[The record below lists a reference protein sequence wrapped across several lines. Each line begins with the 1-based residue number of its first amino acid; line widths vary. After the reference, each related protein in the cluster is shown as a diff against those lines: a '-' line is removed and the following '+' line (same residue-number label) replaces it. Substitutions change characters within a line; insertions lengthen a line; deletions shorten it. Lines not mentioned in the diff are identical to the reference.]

1 MKIAILFASLLL
13 GIAGANAA
21 APPTHTVPAGKEPK
35 TAAPPAPKEQLQE
48 VTYEDA
54 VKYLNQ
60 RIVVRT
66 TLHTERRGIMV
77 KYSGTA
83 IDVKLDT
90 GATLGLPR
98 ETIKSIGVPIA
109 PPDPLFPATDK
120 K

>member
-1 MKIAILFASLLL
+1 MFMACVSAH
-13 GIAGANAA
+13 AA
-21 APPTHTVPAGKEPK
+21 APAQH
-35 TAAPPAPKEQLQE
+35 APPAKAPTKAAEPPKPQLQAIS
-48 VTYEDA
+48 YEDLG
-54 VKYLNQ
+54 KYLNQ

-66 TLHTERRGIMV
+66 TLHTERAGTLV

-83 IDVKLDT
+83 IDLKLET

-109 PPDPLFPATDK
+109 PPDPLFPDK

>member
-1 MKIAILFASLLL
+1 MACAS
-13 GIAGANAA
+13 AHAA
-21 APPTHTVPAGKEPK
+21 APVRH
-35 TAAPPAPKEQLQE
+35 AAPAKAPTKAAEPAKPQLQA
-48 VTYEDA
+48 VSYEDLS
-54 VKYLNQ
+54 KYLNQ

-66 TLHTERRGIMV
+66 TLHTERAGTLL

-83 IDVKLDT
+83 IDIKLDT

-109 PPDPLFPATDK
+109 PADPLFPEK

>member
-1 MKIAILFASLLL
+1 MKKALLFTSIFIACAS
-13 GIAGANAA
+13 AHAA
-21 APPTHTVPAGKEPK
+21 APAPH
-35 TAAPPAPKEQLQE
+35 AAPAKAPTKAAEPPKPQLQA
-48 VTYEDA
+48 VSYEDLA
-54 VKYLNQ
+54 KYLNQ

-66 TLHTERRGIMV
+66 TLHTERAGTLL

-83 IDVKLDT
+83 IDLKLDT

-109 PPDPLFPATDK
+109 PPDPLFPDK